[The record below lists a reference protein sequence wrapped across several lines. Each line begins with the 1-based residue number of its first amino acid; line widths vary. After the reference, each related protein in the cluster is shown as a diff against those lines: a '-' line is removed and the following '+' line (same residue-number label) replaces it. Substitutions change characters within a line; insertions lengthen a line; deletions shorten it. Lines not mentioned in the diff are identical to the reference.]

1 MPTVTASSSYEVLEL
16 PADATL
22 DQVKAAYR
30 RLAPRVHPDHGG
42 SLELFRQLLEA
53 YVSLTRELSTH
64 QVGGPCSPGAPPEHT
79 VPALGRAGTPVRDQ
93 RTKWV
98 KALLAQERAVSPR
111 VCVTA

>member
-1 MPTVTASSSYEVLEL
+1 VDRSSSYEILEL

-22 DQVKAAYR
+22 EEVKAAYR
-30 RLAPRVHPDHGG
+30 RLAAQVHPDRGG
-42 SLELFRQLLEA
+42 SHELFRLVCEA
-53 YVSLTRELSTH
+53 YLTIFRELTGDQVMGSTA
-64 QVGGPCSPGAPPEHT
+64 PGAPPKHT
-79 VPALGRAGTPVRDQ
+79 VPALGAGGTPVRDQ

>member
-1 MPTVTASSSYEVLEL
+1 MTHSPPYEILEL

-30 RLAPRVHPDHGG
+30 RLAPQVHPDLGG
-42 SLELFRQLLEA
+42 SQERFRHVRGA
-53 YVSLTRELSTH
+53 YVTITQELTVTKPRFLHTRR
-64 QVGGPCSPGAPPEHT
+64 SP
-79 VPALGRAGTPVRDQ
+79 PAHRASARAGRSPVRDQ

>member
-1 MPTVTASSSYEVLEL
+1 MTPSSSYEVLEL

-30 RLAPRVHPDHGG
+30 RLAPQVHPDHGG
-42 SLELFRQLLEA
+42 SLESFRQVLEA
-53 YVSLTRELSTH
+53 YVTLTRDLSSH
-64 QVGGPCSPGAPPEHT
+64 HSGGPSSPGAPPEHT
-79 VPALGRAGTPVRDQ
+79 VPALGRAGTPVGDQ

-98 KALLAQERAVSPR
+98 KALLAQERAVSRR

>member
-1 MPTVTASSSYEVLEL
+1 VTHSSPYEILQL

-22 DQVKAAYR
+22 DEVKAAYR
-30 RLAPRVHPDHGG
+30 HLAPQVHPDHGG
-42 SLELFRQLLEA
+42 SHERFRQVREA
-53 YVSLTRELSTH
+53 CVTLTRDLSDH
-64 QVGGPCSPGAPPEHT
+64 QAQGPSTPGVPPQRS

-111 VCVTA
+111 FCVTA